1 MALESR
7 KESEQAAQAMVDAL
21 RMSAQAGVVRS
32 FTDEGKSCET
42 VLKAVRAKLD
52 GQPEMDDLR
61 PHLERILTAFGPF
74 ELPSRDAAPL
84 QQEISSE
91 FGSTRL
97 SMRER
102 DVLQFLAQGMPNK
115 RIATT
120 MNVSV
125 DTVKWHLKNI
135 FGKLDAADRFQ
146 AIDKARRAGL
156 IPRQP

>member
-1 MALESR
+1 
-7 KESEQAAQAMVDAL
+7 
-21 RMSAQAGVVRS
+21 
-32 FTDEGKSCET
+32 
-42 VLKAVRAKLD
+42 
-52 GQPEMDDLR
+52 
-61 PHLERILTAFGPF
+61 
-74 ELPSRDAAPL
+74 
-84 QQEISSE
+84 
-91 FGSTRL
+91 
-97 SMRER
+97 MRER